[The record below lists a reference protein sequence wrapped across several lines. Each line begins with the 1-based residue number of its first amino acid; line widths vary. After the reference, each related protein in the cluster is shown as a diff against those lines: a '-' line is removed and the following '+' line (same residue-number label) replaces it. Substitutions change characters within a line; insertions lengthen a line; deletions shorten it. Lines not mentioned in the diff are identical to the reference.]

1 MDAEISQLIA
11 VALSLSDSTV
21 SERIQGVGKNQIAEF
36 KLQEWDMKVQT
47 NSVAAHFDDCL
58 IVDPTASTPTGK
70 IYEHYKNWCDS
81 NLKAVSHIKYP
92 KMLSELCND
101 YLELS
106 SVKWIRSGGRSWF
119 EGLRFRTPGETLPTH
134 SDSLSALIP
143 QNLPTDTGCKTE
155 LNGVETGLG
164 RDSESLPDGNYSHLR
179 GLEVQNIAENLESS
193 SSLTEESQGTS
204 HHFCEKLESSSG
216 LIEESQITS
225 HESKII
231 EKVGLNP
238 INPVEIPEPL
248 PDGNLSQPTNSVPS
262 PCEPLYT
269 PHSSDES
276 APQSVAA
283 SNESTADQV
292 AITES
297 ELVQKLQARI
307 LQAIADKNPAAANDV
322 YCQVHELGVKEAVKA
337 VLTDIENENFRRLVK
352 LWKQTKTQP

>member
-1 MDAEISQLIA
+1 
-11 VALSLSDSTV
+11 
-21 SERIQGVGKNQIAEF
+21 
-36 KLQEWDMKVQT
+36 
-47 NSVAAHFDDCL
+47 
-58 IVDPTASTPTGK
+58 
-70 IYEHYKNWCDS
+70 
-81 NLKAVSHIKYP
+81 
-92 KMLSELCND
+92 
-101 YLELS
+101 
-106 SVKWIRSGGRSWF
+106 
-119 EGLRFRTPGETLPTH
+119 
-134 SDSLSALIP
+134 
-143 QNLPTDTGCKTE
+143 
-155 LNGVETGLG
+155 LG

-262 PCEPLYT
+262 PCESLYT

-283 SNESTADQV
+283 SNESTADPV
-292 AITES
+292 ATTES
-297 ELVQKLQARI
+297 EFVQKLQARV
-307 LQAIADKNPAAANDV
+307 LQAIADKNPAAANGV
-322 YCQVHELGVKEAVKA
+322 YCQVHELAVKEAVKA
-337 VLTDIENENFRRLVK
+337 VLTDSENENFRRLGK